1 VRGGHR
7 AVTGA
12 ALALACAA
20 VVGSARGDA
29 HTPVLSPYTYSQH
42 VLPILQAH
50 CGQCHRPGGVGPMS
64 LLTHAEAVPWAE
76 SIRVELIAGH
86 MPPWP
91 VEAPRGRFQHAQV
104 LSGKDMNVLLT
115 WASGGTPP
123 GPGDAPP
130 AALPPQEWPLGRPDQ
145 EIALPSFTLDE
156 RTIDATNSVTLT
168 VPTAVPTAVPTSTVP
183 SGGAAERWLRAVDFR
198 AGVASIVR
206 GATVT
211 IDARDTR
218 AGTDGSAVERTLAVW
233 LPGDAPSPFP
243 AGTAIRLP
251 ADARLTVTVRYKK
264 TWSIERLAFD
274 DRSALALYFA
284 EGPATEL
291 RALTL
296 APGRGAAPSDTST
309 PLSFG
314 ADMATASRVVAV
326 YPDQRMTGVRATVDA
341 LRPDGTRT
349 ELLALGPQGGWPRRY
364 WFSEPVILPRGTRIV
379 VRAQRDDTTFVPA
392 GSRPTLAPLDPAS
405 IGLTLNLVPN

>member
-12 ALALACAA
+12 ALALACTALLGPA
-20 VVGSARGDA
+20 LGDA

-145 EIALPSFTLDE
+145 EIALPSFTL
-156 RTIDATNSVTLT
+156 V
-168 VPTAVPTAVPTSTVP
+168 
-183 SGGAAERWLRAVDFR
+183 
-198 AGVASIVR
+198 VR

>member
-1 VRGGHR
+1 M
-7 AVTGA
+7 
-12 ALALACAA
+12 
-20 VVGSARGDA
+20 
-29 HTPVLSPYTYSQH
+29 LSPYTYSQH
-42 VLPILQAH
+42 VFPILQAH
-50 CGQCHRPGGVGPMS
+50 CGPCHRPGGVGPMS

-91 VEAPRGRFQHAQV
+91 VEAPRGRFQHAQG

-130 AALPPQEWPLGRPDQ
+130 APTPSQDWPLGRPDQ
-145 EIALPSFTLDE
+145 EIALPAFALDE
-156 RTIDATNSVTLT
+156 RTSDATNTVTL
-168 VPTAVPTAVPTSTVP
+168 PMP
-183 SGGAAERWLRAVDFR
+183 SGGSAERWLRAVDFR
-198 AGVASIVR
+198 PGIASIVR

-211 IDARDTR
+211 VEPSDTR
-218 AGTDGSAVERTLAVW
+218 AATDGSAVERTLAVW
-233 LPGDAPSPFP
+233 LPGEPPSPFP

-264 TWSIERLAFD
+264 TWSIERVPFD

-284 EGPATEL
+284 DGPATEL

-296 APGRGAAPSDTST
+296 APDRAAASSDPST
-309 PLSFG
+309 PLSFSV
-314 ADMATASRVVAV
+314 DMTAPSRVVAV
-326 YPDQRMTGVRATVDA
+326 YPDQRMNGVRATVDA
-341 LRPDGTRT
+341 IRPDGTRT

-392 GSRPTLAPLDPAS
+392 GSRPARPPLDPAS